1 MGIINNHR
9 WEQLSQNL
17 AGGMSEVDAHE
28 AAGYK
33 RNRHNA
39 SRLATQEHIR
49 ARVREIQERA
59 AARVELSA
67 MWVLEKLVEVHAAA
81 MRGNPVLD
89 RYGKPTGAT
98 IKNLSAANRALELIG
113 KSDGIAMF
121 TEKSDVTHRGDPIA
135 ELMESIAGRSRSTPN
150 GDGSVH

>member
-1 MGIINNHR
+1 M
-9 WEQLSQNL
+9 SQNL
-17 AGGMSEVDAHE
+17 VEGMSEVDAHE

-39 SRLATQEHIR
+39 SRLATQEHIK

-67 MWVLEKLVEVHAAA
+67 VWVLEKLVEVHDTA
-81 MRGNPVLD
+81 MQGQPVLD

-98 IKNLSAANRALELIG
+98 LKNLSAANRALELIG

-121 TEKSDVTHRGDPIA
+121 TEKSETTLKGDPIT
-135 ELMESIAGRSRSTPN
+135 EMMGDIAGRARWTP
-150 GDGSVH
+150 DGGGGTH